1 MNDEKMLSEIRK
13 IKATVEARLL
23 TLPGV
28 TGVDIGYKVADGK
41 KTRQLAIRV
50 YVSEKKE
57 VDPKERIPRQFQGI
71 PTDVIERKYVLHSYS
86 GGMGKKE
93 E

>member
-1 MNDEKMLSEIRK
+1 MNDEKKLTEIRK
-13 IKATVEARLL
+13 IKAKVEASLL

-28 TGVDIGYKVADGK
+28 TGVDIGYKVTNGK

-50 YVSEKKE
+50 YVSKKKE
-57 VDPKERIPRQFQGI
+57 VDPKERIPKQFQGI
-71 PTDVIERKYVLHSYS
+71 PTDVIERKYAMHTYS
-86 GGMGKKE
+86 SGMSKKE